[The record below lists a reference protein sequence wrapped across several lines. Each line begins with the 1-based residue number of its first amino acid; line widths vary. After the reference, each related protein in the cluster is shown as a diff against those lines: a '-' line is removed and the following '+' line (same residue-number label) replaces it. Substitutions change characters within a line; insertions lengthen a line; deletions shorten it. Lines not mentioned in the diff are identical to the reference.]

1 MTKEEL
7 FKQQLSDGLNDR
19 GLVGELDYE
28 KEAGHTKATFWV
40 NVLDSYSLYTIAV
53 IFDGTNKQVEVRY
66 EFGKPFDD
74 LAKSLK
80 AFISVDSFGFDIDD
94 KNGISLSKKYDFD
107 EDGEWV
113 QSLLD
118 DHQQAYNF
126 LLVIFAATPRMNE
139 EIVDSYDY
147 SGE

>member
-7 FKQQLSDGLNDR
+7 FKQQLNDGLSDR
-19 GLVGELDYE
+19 SFVGDLNFE
-28 KEAGHTKATFWV
+28 KEAEHTKVSFWV
-40 NVLDSYSLYTIAV
+40 NVMNSCSLYPIAV
-53 IFDGTNKQVEVRY
+53 IFDSTKKRVEVRY
-66 EFGKPFDD
+66 EFGKPFED

-80 AFISVDSFGFDIDD
+80 AFISADSFGFDVDD

-107 EDGEWV
+107 EDGDWV

-139 EIVDSYDY
+139 DIVDSYDY
-147 SGE
+147 SGD